1 MHKAVRAARR
11 KLINKTKSCAH
22 IVIFAQN
29 NCADAIAILAPKMLQ
44 INYYL
49 PTHASA
55 FNFLCAVLCAFA
67 HFSISP
73 RFITLLALAAPGKCC
88 VVCNPPNKKEA
99 SKRIHASGSLI

>member
-44 INYYL
+44 INIISL
-49 PTHASA
+49 HTRVPSI
-55 FNFLCAVLCAFA
+55 FCAVLCAFA

-73 RFITLLALAAPGKCC
+73 RFITLLGSLAAQVSVVLC
-88 VVCNPPNKKEA
+88 VILQIKKWQANEYTLA
-99 SKRIHASGSLI
+99 VL